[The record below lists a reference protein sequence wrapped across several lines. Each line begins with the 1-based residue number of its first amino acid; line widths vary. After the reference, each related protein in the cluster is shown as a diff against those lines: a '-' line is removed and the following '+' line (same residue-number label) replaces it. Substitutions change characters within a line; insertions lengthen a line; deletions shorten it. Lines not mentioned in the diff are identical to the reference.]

1 MMLIVTCSLSFS
13 LWFSYKSAMEFSRGY
28 IAGDVVQQTEHKKD
42 VHSVLSTN
50 IRELWR
56 CKIMPLFSLIKHG
69 FNQLF
74 MFNSN
79 VFIKI
84 L

>member
-1 MMLIVTCSLSFS
+1 MILIVICSLSFS

-28 IAGDVVQQTEHKKD
+28 IAGDVVQQTEHKRD
-42 VHSVLSTN
+42 VHCLLSTN

-56 CKIMPLFSLIKHG
+56 YKIMPLFSQIKNV

-74 MFNSN
+74 MFSSN
-79 VFIKI
+79 VFI
-84 L
+84 